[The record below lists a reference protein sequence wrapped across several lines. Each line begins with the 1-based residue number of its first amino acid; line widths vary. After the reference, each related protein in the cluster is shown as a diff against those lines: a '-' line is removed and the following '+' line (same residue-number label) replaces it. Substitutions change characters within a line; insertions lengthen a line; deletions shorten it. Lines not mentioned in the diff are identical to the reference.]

1 MIQCCG
7 PLTFIYCNM
16 TLHDDRSG
24 FNQMLLDLRFCM
36 RLQDDTA
43 DCEGGGGFN
52 QMFLELCFSVMLQ
65 MLLGPCFS
73 VTLNDEREGF
83 QSNAHGRMTLHEKRG
98 G

>member
-1 MIQCCG
+1 
-7 PLTFIYCNM
+7 M

-52 QMFLELCFSVMLQ
+52 QMFLELCFSVMLMMRRGGSNQ

-83 QSNAHGRMTLHEKRG
+83 QSNAPGAMLFYETAG
-98 G
+98 